1 MTRNAEQFS
10 YGLQLFFAEI
20 IFLYPFPKRR
30 HFSIRILAAFVMVL
44 GTNFFNLHFVR
55 AWNPSAFMNFAG
67 LLLTICVSFIGMWL
81 TFDAS
86 AMAILSGCVA
96 GVAVQHIAFQVYRL
110 VNLIPFRT
118 SPDGLT
124 IELITAAVVYLM
136 VWITVGQWV
145 AQRRIY
151 EDSNKRMIVV
161 AVLIVLIC
169 IGITRLLRLGGPI
182 NAYMTLCTALYAIV
196 CCTLALYVEFYVH
209 ESVRT
214 QSEMLVLRRINEEE
228 RRRYELSREN
238 SEQMNIKYHDL
249 KHKLRYLEKRLPQD
263 ELDAMRTLIDSYEST
278 YDTGLDVL
286 DIVLNEK
293 QMLCKAKGIALT
305 VMGNGADLRF
315 MGTMDVYSL
324 FGNLMDNAIEAVE
337 VLEPPEKRQISM
349 VLERR
354 GEFVYI
360 SCMNYTGND
369 VALRQ
374 DGLPGTTKTQELG
387 YHGYG
392 LRSIRMI
399 AEKYHGGIR
408 IQSENGMF
416 GLSIYMTGDAEQVE
430 PEKAEKRV
438 SES

>member
-1 MTRNAEQFS
+1 MEMLSNVS

-30 HFSIRILAAFVMVL
+30 HFVLRILTAFAMIL
-44 GTNFFNLHFVR
+44 GTNYFNLGFVR
-55 AWNPSAFMNFAG
+55 HWFPSALMNFAG
-67 LLLTICVSFIGMWL
+67 LLLTICVSFFGML
-81 TFDAS
+81 QAFNAK
-86 AMAILSGCVA
+86 ALAVLSGCVA
-96 GVAVQHIAFQVYRL
+96 GVAVQHISHQIHRL
-110 VNLIPFRT
+110 VSLIPFQ
-118 SPDGLT
+118 SAPN
-124 IELITAAVVYLM
+124 ELAAELLTAAVVYLL
-136 VWITVGQWV
+136 VWITAGQWV
-145 AQRRIY
+145 AKRRIY
-151 EDSNKRMIVV
+151 EDNNRRMIIV

-169 IGITRLLRLGGPI
+169 IGITRLLRLGSPM

-196 CCTLALYVEFYVH
+196 CCTLALFVEFYVH

-214 QSEMLVLRRINEEE
+214 QSEMLVLRRINDEE

-238 SEQMNIKYHDL
+238 AEQMNIKYHDL
-249 KHKLRYLEKRLPQD
+249 KHKLRYLEQRLPQE

-293 QMLCKAKGIALT
+293 QMLCRAKGITLT
-305 VMGNGADLRF
+305 VMGNGADLSF
-315 MGTMDVYSL
+315 MDTMDVYSL

-337 VLEPPEKRQISM
+337 LLEPPEKRQISL

-360 SCMNYTGND
+360 SCMNYTESI
-369 VALRQ
+369 VVLRQ
-374 DGLPGTTKTQELG
+374 DGLPGTTKTRDPG

-399 AEKYHGGIR
+399 AVKYHGDIR

-416 GLSIYMTGDAEQVE
+416 GLSVYMTGDAGRHET
-430 PEKAEKRV
+430 A
-438 SES
+438 

>member
-1 MTRNAEQFS
+1 MEMLSNVS

-30 HFSIRILAAFVMVL
+30 HFVLRILTAFALIL
-44 GTNFFNLHFVR
+44 GTNYFNLGFVR
-55 AWNPSAFMNFAG
+55 HWFPSALMHFAG
-67 LLLTICVSFIGMWL
+67 LLLTICVSFLGML
-81 TFDAS
+81 QAFNAK
-86 AMAILSGCVA
+86 ALAVLSGCVA
-96 GVAVQHIAFQVYRL
+96 GVAVQHISHQIHRL
-110 VNLIPFRT
+110 VSVIPFQ
-118 SPDGLT
+118 SAPNALAV
-124 IELITAAVVYLM
+124 ELLTAAVVYLL

-145 AQRRIY
+145 AKRRIY
-151 EDSNKRMIVV
+151 EDNSRRMIIV

-169 IGITRLLRLGGPI
+169 IGITRLLRLGSPM

-214 QSEMLVLRRINEEE
+214 QSEMLVLRRINDEE

-238 SEQMNIKYHDL
+238 AEQMNIKYHDL
-249 KHKLRYLEKRLPQD
+249 KHKLRYLEQRLPQE
-263 ELDAMRTLIDSYEST
+263 ELDAMRALIDSYEST

-293 QMLCKAKGIALT
+293 QMLCRAKGITLT
-305 VMGNGADLRF
+305 VMGNGADLSF
-315 MGTMDVYSL
+315 MDTMDVYSL

-337 VLEPPEKRQISM
+337 LLEPPEKRQISL

-360 SCMNYTGND
+360 SCMNYTESI
-369 VALRQ
+369 VVLRQ
-374 DGLPGTTKTQELG
+374 DGLPGTTKTRDPG

-399 AEKYHGGIR
+399 AVKYHGDIR

-416 GLSIYMTGDAEQVE
+416 GLSVYMTGDAGHHET
-430 PEKAEKRV
+430 A
-438 SES
+438 

>member
-1 MTRNAEQFS
+1 MEMLSNVS

-20 IFLYPFPKRR
+20 IFLYPFPRRR
-30 HFSIRILAAFVMVL
+30 HFVLRILTAFALIL
-44 GTNFFNLHFVR
+44 GTNYFNLGFVR
-55 AWNPSAFMNFAG
+55 HWFPSALMNFAG
-67 LLLTICVSFIGMWL
+67 LLLTICVSFLGML
-81 TFDAS
+81 QAFNAK
-86 AMAILSGCVA
+86 ALAVLSGCVA
-96 GVAVQHIAFQVYRL
+96 GVAVQHISHQIHRL
-110 VNLIPFRT
+110 ESLIPFQST
-118 SPDGLT
+118 PNALAV
-124 IELITAAVVYLM
+124 ELLTAAVVYLL

-145 AQRRIY
+145 AKRRIY
-151 EDSNKRMIVV
+151 EDNSRRMIIV

-169 IGITRLLRLGGPI
+169 IGITRLLHLGSPM

-214 QSEMLVLRRINEEE
+214 QSEMLVLRRINDEE

-238 SEQMNIKYHDL
+238 AEQMNIKYHDL
-249 KHKLRYLEKRLPQD
+249 KHKLRYLEQRLPQE
-263 ELDAMRTLIDSYEST
+263 ELDAMRALIDSYEST

-293 QMLCKAKGIALT
+293 QMLCRAKGITLT
-305 VMGNGADLRF
+305 VMGNGADLSF
-315 MGTMDVYSL
+315 MDTMDVYSL

-337 VLEPPEKRQISM
+337 LLEPPEKRQISL

-360 SCMNYTGND
+360 SCMNYTESI
-369 VALRQ
+369 VVLRQ
-374 DGLPGTTKTQELG
+374 DGLPGTTKTRDPG

-399 AEKYHGGIR
+399 AVKYHGDIR

-416 GLSIYMTGDAEQVE
+416 GLSVYMTGDAGRHET
-430 PEKAEKRV
+430 A
-438 SES
+438 

>member
-1 MTRNAEQFS
+1 MEMLSNVS

-30 HFSIRILAAFVMVL
+30 HFVLRILTAFALIL
-44 GTNFFNLHFVR
+44 GTNYFNLGFVR
-55 AWNPSAFMNFAG
+55 HWFPSALMHFTG
-67 LLLTICVSFIGMWL
+67 LLLTICVSFLGML
-81 TFDAS
+81 QAFNAK
-86 AMAILSGCVA
+86 ALAVLSGCVA
-96 GVAVQHIAFQVYRL
+96 GVAVQHISHQIHRL
-110 VNLIPFRT
+110 VSLIPFQST
-118 SPDGLT
+118 PNALAV
-124 IELITAAVVYLM
+124 ELLTAAVVYLL

-145 AQRRIY
+145 AKRRIY
-151 EDSNKRMIVV
+151 EDNSRRMIIV

-169 IGITRLLRLGGPI
+169 IGITRLLRLGSPM

-214 QSEMLVLRRINEEE
+214 QSEMLVLRRINDEE

-238 SEQMNIKYHDL
+238 AEQMNIKYHDL
-249 KHKLRYLEKRLPQD
+249 KHKLRYLEQRLPQE

-293 QMLCKAKGIALT
+293 QMLCRAKGITLT
-305 VMGNGADLRF
+305 VMGNGADLSF
-315 MGTMDVYSL
+315 MDTMDVYSL

-337 VLEPPEKRQISM
+337 LLEPPEKRQISL

-360 SCMNYTGND
+360 SCMNYTESI
-369 VALRQ
+369 VVLRQ
-374 DGLPGTTKTQELG
+374 DGLPGTTKTRDPG

-399 AEKYHGGIR
+399 AVKYHGDIR

-416 GLSIYMTGDAEQVE
+416 GLSVYMTGDAGRHQT
-430 PEKAEKRV
+430 A
-438 SES
+438 

>member
-1 MTRNAEQFS
+1 MLSNFS
-10 YGLQLFFAEI
+10 YGFQLFFAEI

-30 HFSIRILAAFVMVL
+30 HFILRILAAFVMIL
-44 GTNFFNLHFVR
+44 GTNFINLHFIR
-55 AWNPSAFMNFAG
+55 AWNPSTFMNFAG
-67 LLLTICVSFIGMWL
+67 LLLTICISFLGMRL
-81 TFDAS
+81 SFDAG
-86 AMAILSGCVA
+86 AMAVLSGCVA
-96 GVAVQHIAFQVYRL
+96 GVAVQHISFQIYRL
-110 VNLIPFRT
+110 VSLIPFRT
-118 SPDGLT
+118 RPD
-124 IELITAAVVYLM
+124 ELAVELMTAAVVYLL

-145 AQRRIY
+145 ARRRIY
-151 EDSNKRMIVV
+151 EDGDRRMIVV

-169 IGITRLLRLGGPI
+169 IGITRLLRLGGPV

-196 CCTLALYVEFYVH
+196 CCTLALFVEFYVH

-238 SEQMNIKYHDL
+238 AEQMNIKYHDL
-249 KHKLRYLEKRLPQD
+249 KHKLRYLEKRLPQE

-278 YDTGLDVL
+278 YETGLDVL

-293 QMLCKAKGIALT
+293 QMLCRSKGITLT
-305 VMGNGADLRF
+305 VMGNGAGLRF
-315 MGTMDVYSL
+315 MDTMDVYSL

-337 VLEPPEKRQISM
+337 ALEPPEKRQISM

-369 VALRQ
+369 VSLRQ
-374 DGLPGTTKTQELG
+374 DGLPGTTKTREPG

-416 GLSIYMTGDAEQVE
+416 GLNIYMTGDAEPAV
-430 PEKAEKRV
+430 PAAG
-438 SES
+438 

>member
-1 MTRNAEQFS
+1 MEMLSNVS

-30 HFSIRILAAFVMVL
+30 HFVLRILTAFALIL
-44 GTNFFNLHFVR
+44 GTNYFNLGFVR
-55 AWNPSAFMNFAG
+55 HWFPSALMNFAG
-67 LLLTICVSFIGMWL
+67 LLLTICVSFLGML
-81 TFDAS
+81 QAFNAK
-86 AMAILSGCVA
+86 ALAVLSGCVA
-96 GVAVQHIAFQVYRL
+96 GVAVQHISHQIHRL
-110 VNLIPFRT
+110 VSVIPFQ
-118 SPDGLT
+118 SAPNALAV
-124 IELITAAVVYLM
+124 ELLTAAVVYLL

-145 AQRRIY
+145 AKRRIY
-151 EDSNKRMIVV
+151 EDNSRRMIIV

-169 IGITRLLRLGGPI
+169 IGITRLLRLGSPM

-214 QSEMLVLRRINEEE
+214 QSEMLVLRRINDEE

-238 SEQMNIKYHDL
+238 AEQMNIKYHDL
-249 KHKLRYLEKRLPQD
+249 KHKLRYLEQRLPQE
-263 ELDAMRTLIDSYEST
+263 ELDAMRALIDSYEST

-293 QMLCKAKGIALT
+293 QMLCRAKGITLT
-305 VMGNGADLRF
+305 VMGNGADLSF
-315 MGTMDVYSL
+315 MDTMDVYSL

-337 VLEPPEKRQISM
+337 LLEPPEKRQISL

-360 SCMNYTGND
+360 SCMNYTESI
-369 VALRQ
+369 VVLRQ
-374 DGLPGTTKTQELG
+374 DGLPGTTKTRDPG

-399 AEKYHGGIR
+399 AVKYHGDIR

-416 GLSIYMTGDAEQVE
+416 GLSVYMTGDAGRHET
-430 PEKAEKRV
+430 A
-438 SES
+438 

>member
-1 MTRNAEQFS
+1 MEMLSNVS

-30 HFSIRILAAFVMVL
+30 HFVLRILTAFALIL
-44 GTNFFNLHFVR
+44 GTNYFNLGFVR
-55 AWNPSAFMNFAG
+55 HWFPSALMNFAG
-67 LLLTICVSFIGMWL
+67 LLLTICVSFLGML
-81 TFDAS
+81 QAFNAK
-86 AMAILSGCVA
+86 ALAVLSGCVA
-96 GVAVQHIAFQVYRL
+96 GVAVQHISHQIHRL
-110 VNLIPFRT
+110 VSVIPFQ
-118 SPDGLT
+118 SAPNALAV
-124 IELITAAVVYLM
+124 ELLTAAVVYLL

-145 AQRRIY
+145 AKRRIY
-151 EDSNKRMIVV
+151 EDNSRRMIIV

-169 IGITRLLRLGGPI
+169 IGITRLLRLGSPM

-214 QSEMLVLRRINEEE
+214 QSEMLVLRRINDEE

-238 SEQMNIKYHDL
+238 AEQMNIKYHDL
-249 KHKLRYLEKRLPQD
+249 KHKLRYLEQRLPQE
-263 ELDAMRTLIDSYEST
+263 ELDAMRALIDSYEST

-293 QMLCKAKGIALT
+293 QMLCRAKGITLT
-305 VMGNGADLRF
+305 VMGNGADLSF
-315 MGTMDVYSL
+315 MDTMDVYSL

-337 VLEPPEKRQISM
+337 LLEPPEKRQISL

-360 SCMNYTGND
+360 SCMNYTESI
-369 VALRQ
+369 VVLRQ
-374 DGLPGTTKTQELG
+374 DGLPGTTKTRDPG

-399 AEKYHGGIR
+399 AVKYHGDIR

-416 GLSIYMTGDAEQVE
+416 GLSVYMTGDAGHHET
-430 PEKAEKRV
+430 A
-438 SES
+438 